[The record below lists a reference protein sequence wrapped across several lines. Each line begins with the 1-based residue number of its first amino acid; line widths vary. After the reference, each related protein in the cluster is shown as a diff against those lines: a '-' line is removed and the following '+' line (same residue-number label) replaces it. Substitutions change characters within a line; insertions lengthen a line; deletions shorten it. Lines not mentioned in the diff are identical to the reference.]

1 MAKRTTR
8 SSLRDLPNE
17 DIRSMLKKK
26 GITQRAF
33 AKMLDIAPGTFA
45 RWMTTGEIAD
55 WVKDIMMEKL
65 KSLPDKPKG

>member
-1 MAKRTTR
+1 
-8 SSLRDLPNE
+8 
-17 DIRSMLKKK
+17 MLKKK

-65 KSLPDKPKG
+65 KSLPDKPQG